1 MKIIWLAVGCFIVVV
16 TTRLT
21 HIGENHA
28 LTYRPNASVTYAIS
42 LNTILLWTSLA
53 VAGLFSV
60 VEAVQRVR
68 LR

>member
-1 MKIIWLAVGCFIVVV
+1 MKRMWLAVGCFVLAV

-42 LNTILLWTSLA
+42 LNTILLWSSLA
-53 VAGLFSV
+53 VAGLLTLLKV
-60 VEAVQRVR
+60 VQLVRVR
-68 LR
+68 

>member
-1 MKIIWLAVGCFIVVV
+1 MKIMWLAVVSFIVVV

-42 LNTILLWTSLA
+42 LNTILLWSSLT
-53 VAGLFSV
+53 VAGLLTVLKV
-60 VEAVQRVR
+60 VQLVRVR
-68 LR
+68 

>member
-1 MKIIWLAVGCFIVVV
+1 MKIMWLVVGCFIVVV

-53 VAGLFSV
+53 VAGLLTVLKV
-60 VEAVQRVR
+60 VQLVRVR
-68 LR
+68 

>member
-1 MKIIWLAVGCFIVVV
+1 MKIMWLVVGCFIVVV
-16 TTRLT
+16 TTRWT

-53 VAGLFSV
+53 VAGLLTVLKV
-60 VEAVQRVR
+60 VQLVRVR
-68 LR
+68 